1 MKEIEIVIIV
11 FFIVVVLFAIYFV
24 QAKGKEQRLTFSS
37 PDISVAVEVAD
48 NPVTRAKG
56 LMGRSELGDGYGMLF
71 VFNKSDIYP
80 FWMLNTTIP
89 LDAIY
94 MDSKGTVVDII
105 QMQPCGIN
113 ITKCRVYT
121 PAAEAQYVLEVNEGF
136 SDDHGIKIG
145 ISKAD
150 VSDFS

>member
-1 MKEIEIVIIV
+1 MKEAEIIIIALFIVI
-11 FFIVVVLFAIYFV
+11 FLFAIYFV
-24 QAKGKEQRLTFSS
+24 QARGKEQRLTFSS
-37 PDISVAVEVAD
+37 PDISVSVEVAD

-56 LMGRSELGDGYGMLF
+56 LMGRNELGDGDGMLF
-71 VFNKSDIYP
+71 VFDKQDIYP

-94 MDSKGTVVDII
+94 MDSNGTVVDIL

-121 PAAEAQYVLEVNEGF
+121 PTADAQYVLEVNQGF
-136 SDDHGIKIG
+136 SFKHGIQIG